1 MLSLHIKYGDSVY
14 ISSTIEKI
22 WDYTIILYTI

>member
-14 ISSTIEKI
+14 ISWIIEKI
-22 WDYTIILYTI
+22 RDYVIILYAI